1 QRAARRRGAVLRP
14 QRSPDLP
21 PGNSGGWQA
30 SLRDAVRDVRELAA
44 LLELPVD
51 AFDPAGGPS
60 GRGFPLLVPRGYVAR
75 MRKGDRRDPLL
86 LQIAPLAAEAKSVA
100 GFGPDPLAERPIA
113 GDGVIRKYARRALMI
128 TSGACPVHCRYCF
141 RRGFPYAEQLAAR
154 DGFEPAVARVLADA
168 DVSEVILSGGDP
180 LSLSNRR
187 LAELVAKL
195 ERAPAVQ
202 TLRVHT
208 RFPVVLPER
217 VDGGLLDILRSTRL
231 RTVVVIHC
239 NHANELDDA
248 VARAL
253 GALRETVDLLL
264 NQSVLLRGVN
274 DDVAAL
280 TALSERLFAC
290 GVLPYYLHLLDRVE
304 GAAHFDV
311 DAERGLALVAELR

>member
-1 QRAARRRGAVLRP
+1 
-14 QRSPDLP
+14 
-21 PGNSGGWQA
+21 
-30 SLRDAVRDVRELAA
+30 VRDVRELAE

-51 AFDPAGGPS
+51 AFDPDGGPP

-86 LQIAPLAAEAKSVA
+86 LQIAPLAAEAESVA

-113 GDGVIRKYARRALMI
+113 NDGVIRKYARRALLI
-128 TSGACPVHCRYCF
+128 ASGACPVHCRYCF

-154 DGFEPAVARVLADA
+154 DGFEPAVARVVADA

-195 ERAPAVQ
+195 ERAPAVE

-217 VDGGLLDILRSTRL
+217 VDGGLLEILRNTRL
-231 RTVVVIHC
+231 RIVVVIHC
-239 NHANELDDA
+239 NHANELDDT
-248 VARAL
+248 VAEAL

-274 DDVAAL
+274 DDAATL

-290 GVLPYYLHLLDRVE
+290 GVLPYYLHLLDPVE

-311 DAERGLALVAELR
+311 DAERGLALVAELRKRLSGYLVPRLVREVPGELSKTAIG